1 MTRPRAIRAGL
12 RSNRFVNSSDRR
24 ARAAVVLRDETRIA
38 LIRRVRDGHTY
49 FVFPGGGIR
58 DDETAAEAATRQVQR
73 ELGVDVL
80 LGPRLLIEEF
90 RGETAHYFSGL
101 IVAGEF
107 GTGGRADDADP
118 ADAGTS
124 EPVWMELAELPHH
137 RVHPRSLAA
146 ILTVG

>member
-1 MTRPRAIRAGL
+1 M
-12 RSNRFVNSSDRR
+12 NSSERR
-24 ARAAVVLRDETRIA
+24 GRAAVVLRDETRVA
-38 LIRRVRDGHTY
+38 LVRRVRAGHTY